1 MHSFNCFLIQTLY
14 NNVAEEK
21 KMELKICVPEEM
33 KYICYMCDCQ
43 ITTKNNL
50 EKHIQSIHEQIKY
63 TGSFCDQQVTMTKI
77 LFV

>member
-1 MHSFNCFLIQTLY
+1 
-14 NNVAEEK
+14 
-21 KMELKICVPEEM
+21 MELKICVPEEM

-63 TGSFCDQQVTMTKI
+63 TGSFCDQQADRQESLKMHIQSVHRKI
-77 LFV
+77 LAIFLLKNR